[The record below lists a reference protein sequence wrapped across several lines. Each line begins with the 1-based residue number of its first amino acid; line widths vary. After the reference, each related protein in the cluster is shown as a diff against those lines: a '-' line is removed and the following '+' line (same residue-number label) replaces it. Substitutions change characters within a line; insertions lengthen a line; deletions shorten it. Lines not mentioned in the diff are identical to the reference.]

1 MDPSVFFGAILGAMI
16 AAMPP
21 GHAGVVCDRR
31 GFCVAQPQ
39 FQQPPVYIQ
48 PVPRFY
54 QDPRVAPD
62 YRGELVPQQHTDA
75 LGAKVKSGIYEFC
88 GRHPEEPFCGD
99 LDRYLQQHP
108 DAR

>member
-1 MDPSVFFGAILGAMI
+1 MI
-16 AAMPP
+16 AGIQS

-39 FQQPPVYIQ
+39 FQQPYYPPPPVIIPAQ
-48 PVPRFY
+48 RFY
-54 QDPRVAPD
+54 QDPRQPVPD
-62 YRGELVPQQHTDA
+62 YHGEPAPVQPTPQQKTDA
-75 LGAKVKSGIYEFC
+75 QVAKVKSGIYEFC

-99 LDRYLQQHP
+99 LELYLQQHP